1 MSKKKV
7 KSKKASLPVGP
18 AVITTNI
25 IRRQRDRMNCPRIG
39 DAFCRTE
46 YVDEILEDVA
56 ERILL
61 KASTQKS
68 DTINLSSMRINHL
81 PDILAFA
88 PDLRTLLDINLSRNN
103 LFNSDHVFEVIHGFV
118 ETRLSSLMMYD
129 RITCMSRYPSSSK
142 LIDLAK
148 LVLLIVALIV
158 LSDPVAGES
167 LRNAAEMKL

>member
-1 MSKKKV
+1 LPWLGNGERSTNHNDVSAKLPRLPRTVANSCMTKKKV

-39 DAFCRTE
+39 DAFSRTE

-88 PDLRTLLDINLSRNN
+88 PDLRTLIDINLSRNN

-118 ETRLSSLMMYD
+118 E
-129 RITCMSRYPSSSK
+129 P
-142 LIDLAK
+142 
-148 LVLLIVALIV
+148 
-158 LSDPVAGES
+158 
-167 LRNAAEMKL
+167 

>member
-1 MSKKKV
+1 MTKKKV

-39 DAFCRTE
+39 DAFSRTE

-88 PDLRTLLDINLSRNN
+88 PDLRTLIDINLSRNN

-118 ETRLSSLMMYD
+118 EHSFSHSLSMIYD
-129 RITCMSRYPSSSK
+129 RIAYACIKS
-142 LIDLAK
+142 
-148 LVLLIVALIV
+148 AL
-158 LSDPVAGES
+158 
-167 LRNAAEMKL
+167 NC